1 MAKGENGER
10 QPLPPYVSYRTFDGV
25 IQKFKES
32 VLPNTVDT
40 SVLSSYAG
48 SVARQIITALKY
60 LNLINE
66 TGKPTEKMIRLHKVY
81 DTPEWQQELSDIMF
95 DAYHPVIGDLN
106 LDAATPAELDA
117 KFKAVGAEGEV
128 LDKCVGFFVSSMKA
142 AGRELSPHIVN
153 RPRKR
158 PEKRGRPKKPEQ
170 NVEVEDIRSHVEGS
184 GGSVKF
190 SFPIPAKPSATLFL
204 PSDLT
209 VEDWTMVDA
218 MMRAYIDRR
227 RKTQEQERP

>member
-1 MAKGENGER
+1 MAKSQNDER
-10 QPLPPYVSYRTFDGV
+10 RPLPPYVSYKTFEGV

-40 SVLSSYAG
+40 SVLGTYAG
-48 SVARQIITALKY
+48 SVARQIIAALKY
-60 LNLINE
+60 LNLITE
-66 TGKPTEKMIRLHKVY
+66 TGKPTEKLIRLHKVY
-81 DTPEWQQELSDIMF
+81 DTPEWQQELSDILF
-95 DAYHPVIGDLN
+95 DAYRSVIGDLN

-128 LDKCVGFFVSSMKA
+128 LEKCVGFFVAAMKT
-142 AGRELSPHIVN
+142 AGIGLSPHILN

-158 PEKRGRPKKPEQ
+158 PERRGRPKKSQ
-170 NVEVEDIRSHVEGS
+170 QDVEVEDITSHVEGK

-190 SFPIPAKPSATLFL
+190 SFPIPSKPSATLFL

-209 VEDWTMVDA
+209 AEDWTMVDA
-218 MMRAYIDRR
+218 MMRAYIER
-227 RKTQEQERP
+227 RKKNEK